1 MKNSPY
7 QNRVRLGQN
16 NSDALGRSSGWQRR
30 NEFEDGGARV
40 QLVPMVVDKTPFGER
55 AYDIYS
61 RLLEE
66 RIIFIAGPIDD
77 AVANTVIAELL
88 FLQFKDPNKDITLYI
103 NSPGGDVSAALAIYD
118 TMKLI
123 KPDVETICIGMAASA
138 AAILLA
144 CGTKGK
150 RYALPNAEIMI
161 HQLWTSGIGGQASDV
176 EIMTRQI
183 SRMKKKLNQILADH
197 TGQSLP
203 KIEKDT
209 DRNFFMDP
217 QEAKTYGIIDEILEV
232 KKKSGKK

>member
-1 MKNSPY
+1 MKKFHSILKNSLY
-7 QNRVRLGQN
+7 
-16 NSDALGRSSGWQRR
+16 R
-30 NEFEDGGARV
+30 NESEGSHA

-77 AVANTVIAELL
+77 VVANTVIAELL

-118 TMKLI
+118 TMKLV
-123 KPDVETICIGMAASA
+123 KPDVETICIGLAASA

-144 CGTKGK
+144 CGATGK

-161 HQLWTSGIGGQASDV
+161 HQLWTPGIGGQASDI
-176 EIMTRQI
+176 EIASRQI
-183 SRMKKKLNQILADH
+183 SRTKKKLNQILADH
-197 TGQSLP
+197 TGQSLQ

-217 QEAKTYGIIDEILEV
+217 QEAKTYGIIDGILEL
-232 KKKSGKK
+232 KKKNKK